1 MVRSSYALVLAGAT
15 CCYAALGAVVRVV
28 PTLGGS
34 ALTVGVAIGAPAL
47 TAVAARPAGGRLADK
62 HGPQRVAVAGAVVT
76 AIAAL
81 PLFLPG
87 ANALLSSRLLTGLG
101 EGAMMSASVL
111 WLLRLAGPQRRGRAL
126 GHIGLANYAGLT
138 AGPLVVDAVGGIA
151 DPTRAFAAAAALP
164 LCAAGVLSRAAPAPA
179 PSPDA
184 AAPSSLRR
192 LVRLTTPAG
201 AGLLLVNVGY
211 AALLAFGAKAAGADG
226 SLVLPAYALT
236 VIVVRTFAGSAPDR
250 FGGRVTLTGAASA
263 AALGLLVVALAP
275 TPGAA
280 LAAVVVVG
288 AGQALAVPALGL
300 LALAPVPA
308 VEHGAASG
316 LFFAWFDAGVGLGGP
331 LVGLAGGIAGPDA
344 GLACAAVA
352 VAAAVPAAIYR
363 TSRSRV

>member
-1 MVRSSYALVLAGAT
+1 VLAGAA

-47 TAVAARPAGGRLADK
+47 TAVAARPAGGRLADQ
-62 HGPQRVAVAGAVVT
+62 HGPRRVAVAGALLT
-76 AIAAL
+76 ALAAL
-81 PLFLPG
+81 PMFAPG
-87 ANALLSSRLLTGLG
+87 FDALLSSRLLTGVG

-138 AGPLVVDAVGGIA
+138 VGPLVVDAVGGIA
-151 DPTRAFAAAAALP
+151 APTRAVAAAAALP
-164 LCAAGVLSRAAPAPA
+164 LCAAGLLSCAQPAPA
-179 PSPDA
+179 PFPDA

-192 LVRLTTPAG
+192 LARLTTPAG

-211 AALLAFGAKAAGADG
+211 AALLAFGAKALGG
-226 SLVLPAYALT
+226 NGLLVLPAYALT
-236 VIVVRTFAGSAPDR
+236 VILVRTFAGSAPDR
-250 FGGRVTLTGAASA
+250 FGGRATLIAAASA

-275 TPGAA
+275 TTAAA

-308 VEHGAASG
+308 AEHGAASG
-316 LFFAWFDAGVGLGGP
+316 LFFAWFDAGVGIGGP
-331 LVGLAGGIAGPDA
+331 LVGLAAGIAGPDA

-352 VAAAVPAAIYR
+352 VAAAVPAA
-363 TSRSRV
+363 TSRRSLSRG